1 MSNFG
6 FAASTREVM
15 IARGAA
21 TVTLRREGL
30 TDADVLAVQIR
41 TASES
46 DIGGDLTASLRRW
59 LLIGEDV
66 PATFLPLRPNVDVLV
81 INSVEWVITH
91 VHARPYN
98 LAYEVTLE
106 GVS

>member
-6 FAASTREVM
+6 FAKSTREMM
-15 IARGAA
+15 IARGAE
-21 TVTLRREGL
+21 TVILRREGN

-46 DIGGDLTASLRRW
+46 DISGDLTASLRRW

-66 PATFLPLRPNVDVLV
+66 PSAFLPIRPNVDVVV
-81 INSVEWVITH
+81 IDSVEWVITH